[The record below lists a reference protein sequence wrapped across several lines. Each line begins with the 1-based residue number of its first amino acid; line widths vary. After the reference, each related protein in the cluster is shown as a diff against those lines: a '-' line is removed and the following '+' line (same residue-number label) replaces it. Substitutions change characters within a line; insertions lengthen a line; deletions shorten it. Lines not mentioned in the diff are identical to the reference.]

1 MPTYRY
7 KCLRCK
13 KEFEIF
19 HSITT
24 TIKKC
29 PYCGGKLE
37 KVITPNAGII
47 FKGSG
52 FYETDYK
59 RKGNGNGGNGNKN
72 THKPSI
78 KREEKSNKNKK
89 DKT

>member
-7 KCLRCK
+7 KCLKCK

-59 RKGNGNGGNGNKN
+59 RKGNGNGGTGR
-72 THKPSI
+72 KPQSET
-78 KREEKSNKNKK
+78 KKEKTVEKNKK
-89 DKT
+89 EKSKE